1 MNRER
6 SPDAPKSHFSD
17 RLTID
22 HPGVLEGR
30 TTFDDNVTI
39 WLRATAL
46 LSDLSTTVAHEVAH
60 IAIRA
65 GRGPAMS
72 PSERD
77 HQEGLAEAYG
87 CRYRQR
93 DSL

>member
-1 MNRER
+1 MARWG
-6 SPDAPKSHFSD
+6 SHFSD
-17 RLTID
+17 RLTTD
-22 HPGVLEGR
+22 HPAAVLEGR
-30 TTFDDNVTI
+30 TDHDQNVV
-39 WLRATAL
+39 WLRATAP

-77 HQEGLAEAYG
+77 HQEALAEAYG